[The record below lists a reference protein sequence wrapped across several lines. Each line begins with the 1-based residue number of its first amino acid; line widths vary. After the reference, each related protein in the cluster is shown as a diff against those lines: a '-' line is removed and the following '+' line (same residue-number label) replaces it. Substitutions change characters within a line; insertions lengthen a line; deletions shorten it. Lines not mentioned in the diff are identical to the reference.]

1 VYISQLINIKTFNW
15 LNRIM
20 TKLRNLSL
28 IEKDYYDAN
37 LPILIPVEIDELLDA
52 KKIESAIEKLQVMHP
67 FLRCSIEVEEGNPY
81 LAEKS
86 ENKVPV
92 VVNETEDIT
101 TAKDKFIEQHLN
113 QVIDYSSILFKLSIL
128 QDKNTS
134 LILFIIHHAICDAVS
149 GIELVKSFFEF
160 YRDPSLAVRKLN
172 AHPPIDEFIPN
183 FSLVDKAAFIERYRQ
198 NLEKYKPVNIEPNKS
213 SDENL
218 VVKRYNFTINAEAI
232 MSYAKSNQ
240 VSVHGLLGSLFA
252 RSLKDIA
259 AKDKTSVGILMQSAI
274 DLRKRANPPIDS
286 KHLISAP
293 IGPQSTFIT
302 LNENDDIS
310 AAASDITNYI
320 KMDIARNG
328 HFDEMLASVYS
339 NFDYKQNKIGFFL
352 SNSGVC
358 PELDDV
364 IKDISF
370 LSPVYYESFFI
381 TVVTH
386 NNQMSFNIVY
396 RTPWFTEEIVERL
409 LAGFKA
415 RVLKLNKY

>member
-1 VYISQLINIKTFNW
+1 
-15 LNRIM
+15 M
-20 TKLRNLSL
+20 
-28 IEKDYYDAN
+28 
-37 LPILIPVEIDELLDA
+37 PVEIDELLNA

-67 FLRCSIEVEEGNPY
+67 FLRCAIEVADGEPY
-81 LAEKS
+81 LAEKELS
-86 ENKVPV
+86 IPIV
-92 VVNETEDIT
+92 VTETEDIA
-101 TAKDKFIEQHLN
+101 TAKPKFIEQHLN
-113 QVIDYSSILFKLSIL
+113 EAVDYSSSLYKLSIL
-128 QDKNTS
+128 KAKSTS

-149 GIELVKSFFEF
+149 GMELVKSFFEF
-160 YRDPSLAVRKLN
+160 YRDPSLAVTKLN
-172 AHPPIDEFIPN
+172 AHPPIDEFIPD
-183 FSLVDKAAFIERYRQ
+183 FSQVDKAAIIERYRQ
-198 NLEKYKPVNIEPNKS
+198 NLEKYNPVNIEPNKS
-213 SDENL
+213 SDENM
-218 VVKRYNFTINAEAI
+218 VVKHHHFTVNAEAI
-232 MSYAKSNQ
+232 MSYAKTNQ

-259 AKDKTSVGILMQSAI
+259 AKDETSVGILMQSAI

-293 IGPQSTFIT
+293 IGPQSTFFT
-302 LNENDDIS
+302 LNEDDDIAI
-310 AAASDITNYI
+310 AANDITNYI

-358 PELDDV
+358 PELDKA

-386 NNQMSFNIVY
+386 NNQMHFNIVY
-396 RTPWFTEEIVERL
+396 RTPWFTEEIVEKL
-409 LAGFKA
+409 VDGFKA
-415 RVLKLNKY
+415 EVLKLDQL